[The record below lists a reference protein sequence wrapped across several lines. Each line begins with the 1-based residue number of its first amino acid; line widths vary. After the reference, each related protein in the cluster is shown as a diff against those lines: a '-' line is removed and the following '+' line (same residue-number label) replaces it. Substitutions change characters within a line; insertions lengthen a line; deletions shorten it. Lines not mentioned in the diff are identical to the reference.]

1 MRMRSL
7 YGLIAILSLAAL
19 SACSRNTGIPH
30 LQKQG
35 TATQMVVDG
44 KPFLMLAGELRNSS
58 GSSIEYLKPIWPK
71 LVAMHINT
79 VLTALYWELLEPKE
93 GQFDFSLVDGAIQ
106 GAQAH
111 NLRVIFLWFG
121 SWKNGVS
128 SYPPGWVKADENRF
142 PRVQNKDGKGIETLS
157 TLGTATRDAD
167 SRAFAALMRH
177 IKEVDTRHTVIMM
190 QVENETGVLGDSRD
204 RNELANQAFAGPVPK
219 ELLDYIASHKDTV
232 HPDLAKAWA
241 AAGSKT
247 SGTWEEVFGKSDYT
261 DEIFMAWNYAS
272 YVGHVAAAG
281 KAEYPIPMYVNT
293 WCSMGGPGR
302 GPGTFPSGGPEPEVG
317 NIWKVGAPAIDVRGP
332 DLYSPNQPEWI
343 KWYRANDTENPLFI
357 PETDNIRGAYHLFYA
372 LGQHDAMGFAPF
384 AIDELLHPPASGTG
398 AEPADL
404 ALAKSYAIAG
414 QLAPVILENQGK
426 GKMAGAVVSA
436 DDPTQKIALG
446 DYILEVGYPRGRRPP
461 TPPPATPGAKAA
473 PAVPAAPPAPAP
485 PGPPPVGVIVIS
497 VAPDEYIVAGS
508 GQATITFSPNTPGDP
523 TAGVMYIE
531 EGTYVNGQWVRGRR
545 LNGDETSQ
553 GQFVRIGG
561 NGIPNGSIQKVKV
574 YRYR

>member
-1 MRMRSL
+1 
-7 YGLIAILSLAAL
+7 
-19 SACSRNTGIPH
+19 
-30 LQKQG
+30 
-35 TATQMVVDG
+35 
-44 KPFLMLAGELRNSS
+44 
-58 GSSIEYLKPIWPK
+58 
-71 LVAMHINT
+71 
-79 VLTALYWELLEPKE
+79 
-93 GQFDFSLVDGAIQ
+93 
-106 GAQAH
+106 
-111 NLRVIFLWFG
+111 
-121 SWKNGVS
+121 
-128 SYPPGWVKADENRF
+128 
-142 PRVQNKDGKGIETLS
+142 
-157 TLGTATRDAD
+157 
-167 SRAFAALMRH
+167 MRH